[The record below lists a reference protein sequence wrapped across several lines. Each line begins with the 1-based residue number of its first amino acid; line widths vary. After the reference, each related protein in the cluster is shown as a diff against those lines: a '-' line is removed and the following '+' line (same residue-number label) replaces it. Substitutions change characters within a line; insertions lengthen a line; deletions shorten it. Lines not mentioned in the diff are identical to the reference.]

1 MIHTQ
6 STLND
11 VAASNIFSQM
21 NELVFKN
28 IQRSLEVNRMVPSS
42 HRVDTFYNSGSRAYN
57 KSRNPS
63 DYDSNQTMFENSDRT
78 VPFDCS

>member
-1 MIHTQ
+1 MIHAQ

-42 HRVDTFYNSGSRAYN
+42 HRNDTFNDN
-57 KSRNPS
+57 
-63 DYDSNQTMFENSDRT
+63 
-78 VPFDCS
+78 